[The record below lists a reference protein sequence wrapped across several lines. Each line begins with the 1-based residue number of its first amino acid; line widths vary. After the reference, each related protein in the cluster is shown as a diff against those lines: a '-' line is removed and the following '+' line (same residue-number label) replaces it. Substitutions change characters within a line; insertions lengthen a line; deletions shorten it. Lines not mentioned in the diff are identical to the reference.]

1 MFSTVVRLW
10 ILAGVYKEL
19 RLDGSIL
26 RGGREG
32 LFVSR
37 VTMTARDK
45 AHSWFFLPRRDKR
58 TDTRRAII

>member
-45 AHSWFFLPRRDKR
+45 AILGSFFHGE
-58 TDTRRAII
+58 TREPIPGGP